1 MRTKFDKDSLAVE
14 QSNQLDKILNGYI
27 VYDIDGWKRNPTNNF
42 KFKIPL
48 FGANSIV
55 KHNSDKEKYVHSGY
69 RITFDSAC
77 SWNFDNDTAKNIIV
91 FGIDNSSSSHA
102 NNLKNNFLKR
112 EEDPNFGINGS
123 FG

>member
-1 MRTKFDKDSLAVE
+1 M
-14 QSNQLDKILNGYI
+14 
-27 VYDIDGWKRNPTNNF
+27 
-42 KFKIPL
+42 
-48 FGANSIV
+48 
-55 KHNSDKEKYVHSGY
+55 HSGY

-77 SWNFDNDTAKNIIV
+77 SWNFDNDTAKNVIV

-102 NNLKNNFLKR
+102 SNLKNNFLKR